1 MTNGDASVQVTC
13 AATADGWR
21 CSVDADDGQTAGR
34 HEVTVSSEDA
44 ERLAVARDAAGVVRL
59 VEETFD
65 FLLDREPRSSIL
77 ANFDLAVVSRY
88 FAEYESEISARLA
101 P

>member
-1 MTNGDASVQVTC
+1 MSHDRVISVHCT
-13 AATADGWR
+13 ATATDWR
-21 CSVDADDGQTAGR
+21 CIVDVDDGVTAGR
-34 HEVTVSSEDA
+34 HEVTVTRDHA
-44 ERLAVARDAAGVVRL
+44 ERLAVARDEAGVVRL

-77 ANFDLAVVSRY
+77 ATFDLTVVGRY
-88 FAEYESEISARLA
+88 FPEFETEISARLA

>member
-1 MTNGDASVQVTC
+1 MSHGDTTVRVSC
-13 AATADGWR
+13 EATSAGWR
-21 CSVDADDGQTAGR
+21 CSVDANDGATTGR
-34 HEVTVSSEDA
+34 HEVTVAREDA
-44 ERLAVARDAAGVVRL
+44 ERLAVARDDAAVVRL

-77 ANFDLAVVSRY
+77 ATFDLTVVSRY
-88 FAEYESEISARLA
+88 FPEFEAEISARLA

>member
-1 MTNGDASVQVTC
+1 MTHGEASVQVTC
-13 AATADGWR
+13 AATAGGWR
-21 CSVDADDGQTAGR
+21 CSVDADDGRTAGH
-34 HEVTVSSEDA
+34 HEVTVSREDA

-65 FLLDREPRSSIL
+65 FLLDREARSSIL
-77 ANFDLAVVSRY
+77 ATFDVTVVSRY
-88 FAEYESEISARLA
+88 FPEYEAEISARLA